1 MFRWMQSITAKVL
14 GIAMLA
20 LVMLIPLSQADGLVR
35 ERQAMRDAA
44 FTRVAEGWGGP
55 QTVGGLVLAVPTRYE
70 TQGSDGKVVS
80 VRDGTEIVLA
90 DEQSTVAD
98 LAVDRRRV
106 GMYEV
111 PVYTGEVT
119 IHGRILPEDLRRFTT
134 DTGAAWYPAKAELR
148 LLIADTRGLQ
158 GITAL
163 TVDGH
168 TARLSSSTA
177 RMGPYTVLS
186 APVPV
191 DPGRDTPLDF
201 ALTLRIAG
209 TGSFS
214 ALPLARTNTLR
225 IRSPWPDPSFTG
237 ALLPGQRSV
246 GARGFDATW
255 RVLDLNRAYGQHWDV
270 SDANVAARLEPSASG
285 VKLYQPGGVYQQND
299 RAGKYGLLFIALT
312 FVAFFLFE
320 ILKGL
325 RLHPVQYLL
334 VGAAMTSFY
343 VLLLALSEQIGF
355 GSRLSG
361 GGRRRGADRGW
372 LCDGGPAC
380 PRGGPGSWRRA
391 RPRLRDTVWPDRRGA
406 VRVADRLDRA
416 RRGDRPVDVPDPPDR
431 LVRPGRTVYFLA
443 GYAMNFLAIETSTE
457 ACSVALVH
465 GDEVIERS
473 EIAPR
478 RHAELVLP
486 MADDLLAEAGLK
498 RGALHGIAVGR
509 GPGAFT
515 GVRLGV
521 SLAQGMAMALD
532 VPVVTVSSLQA
543 LALEAPED
551 DAAIL
556 SIIDARMGEIYVAA
570 WRREDDGGIAL
581 IDREAC
587 RHGRRAGVARRGGM
601 ARRGHRLG
609 HLRGDPARA
618 HLGTHPL
625 GRWRALSTG
634 TARRGSGG
642 AALPRWRSRGAGT
655 GFAGVPARQ
664 GGAYAGGTRPG
675 LSVPTTFDV

>member
-355 GSRLSG
+355 G
-361 GGRRRGADRGW
+361 
-372 LCDGGPAC
+372 PAYLV
-380 PRGGPGSWRRA
+380 A
-391 RPRLRDTVWPDRRGA
+391 AAA
-406 VRVADRLDRA
+406 VVLIV
-416 RRGDRPVDVPDPPDR
+416 G
-431 LVRPGRTVYFLA
+431 
-443 GYAMNFLAIETSTE
+443 GYAMAALRARAAGLALGG
-457 ACSVALVH
+457 VLALVYAILY
-465 GDEVIERS
+465 GLIGAEQYALLIGSIVLVAVI
-473 EIAPR
+473 ALLMYLTR
-478 RHAELVLP
+478 RI
-486 MADDLLAEAGLK
+486 DWY
-498 RGALHGIAVGR
+498 
-509 GPGAFT
+509 
-515 GVRLGV
+515 
-521 SLAQGMAMALD
+521 AQG
-532 VPVVTVSSLQA
+532 VPFTSSLDT
-543 LALEAPED
+543 P
-551 DAAIL
+551 
-556 SIIDARMGEIYVAA
+556 
-570 WRREDDGGIAL
+570 
-581 IDREAC
+581 
-587 RHGRRAGVARRGGM
+587 
-601 ARRGHRLG
+601 
-609 HLRGDPARA
+609 
-618 HLGTHPL
+618 
-625 GRWRALSTG
+625 
-634 TARRGSGG
+634 
-642 AALPRWRSRGAGT
+642 
-655 GFAGVPARQ
+655 
-664 GGAYAGGTRPG
+664 
-675 LSVPTTFDV
+675 